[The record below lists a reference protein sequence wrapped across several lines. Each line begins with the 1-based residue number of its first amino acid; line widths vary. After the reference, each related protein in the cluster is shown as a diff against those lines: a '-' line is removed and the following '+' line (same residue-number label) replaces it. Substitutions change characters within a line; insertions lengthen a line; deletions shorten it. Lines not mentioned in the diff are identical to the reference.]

1 MSTFT
6 CPVVRVSEVVD
17 HPNADRLS
25 IVRLEGLGYTCIS
38 GKLED
43 GSPRYKTGNWV
54 VYIPSASVL
63 PTWLLK
69 DMEFWNE
76 ETGKGTLA
84 GSDGNRV
91 KPLKLRGIFSEGVL
105 FPVKWDDELALTGG
119 GSVLEI
125 PDPNSPDAPDLY
137 IVELGENVAEV
148 LGITK
153 WEPPVPVHM
162 AGEVASLGDV
172 TVRYDFERLESVPD
186 MFEPGELVVATE
198 KLHGTFVAMGL
209 VPGLDHPEMFGS
221 NGEVI
226 VHSKGLGAQGLAFKN
241 NEANAGNLYVR
252 TLRNLLANHD
262 LEAKLREVSNAH
274 GGCPVFVMGEIFG
287 RGVQDLH
294 YGTKEPEFRM
304 FEIKIGHKY
313 APRTVDG
320 FGGLSYGNANV
331 DRTLGLPVVPILYQG
346 VFDMAELERVRDGRT
361 ELGGDNIR
369 EGIVVRSLVEAHHS
383 LHGRKVAKLI
393 SPDYLLRKSKEATEY
408 T

>member
-1 MSTFT
+1 MSTFS
-6 CPVVRVSEVVD
+6 CPVVRVASVED
-17 HPNADRLS
+17 HKNADRLS
-25 IVRLEGLGYTCIS
+25 IVRLEGLGYTAIS
-38 GKLED
+38 AKLPD
-43 GSPRYKTGNWV
+43 GNPRYKAGDLV

-63 PTWLLK
+63 PEWLLK
-69 DMEFWNE
+69 EMEFWNE

-91 KPLKLRGIFSEGVL
+91 KPLRLRGIFSEGVL
-105 FPVKWDDELALTGG
+105 FPVTYDPHHLIGNGLTLKVG
-119 GSVLEI
+119 
-125 PDPNSPDAPDLY
+125 PDPDDVMGDFLTHDVSDAM
-137 IVELGENVAEV
+137 
-148 LGITK
+148 GITK
-153 WEPPVPVHM
+153 WEPPVPVAM
-162 AGEVASLGDV
+162 SGEVASLGDV
-172 TVRYDFERLESVPD
+172 TVRYDFERIESVPD

-221 NGEVI
+221 NGDII

-320 FGGLSYGNANV
+320 FGGLTYGNANV